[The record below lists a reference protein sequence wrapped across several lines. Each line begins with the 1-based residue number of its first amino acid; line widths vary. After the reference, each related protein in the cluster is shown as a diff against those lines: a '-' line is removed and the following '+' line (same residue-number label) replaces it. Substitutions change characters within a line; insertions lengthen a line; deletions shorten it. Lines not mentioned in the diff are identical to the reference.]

1 LPGGVQVKQRK
12 VVIGKFRRSNFRDQ
26 ICNFRRSFGGALSY
40 LTPKGRLAT
49 SVIAVCA
56 FELDC
61 FDHQSSRMLLES
73 RDLRYLQ
80 NIGGTISLGRDS
92 LLAEEDLAIMI
103 VVTNL
108 EFGENRIERQK
119 RRQKSDDR
127 KQQPK
132 RSLSKTHR
140 TKTR

>member
-1 LPGGVQVKQRK
+1 
-12 VVIGKFRRSNFRDQ
+12 
-26 ICNFRRSFGGALSY
+26 
-40 LTPKGRLAT
+40 
-49 SVIAVCA
+49 
-56 FELDC
+56 
-61 FDHQSSRMLLES
+61 MLLES

-103 VVTNL
+103 VVANL

-127 KQQPK
+127 KQQSK